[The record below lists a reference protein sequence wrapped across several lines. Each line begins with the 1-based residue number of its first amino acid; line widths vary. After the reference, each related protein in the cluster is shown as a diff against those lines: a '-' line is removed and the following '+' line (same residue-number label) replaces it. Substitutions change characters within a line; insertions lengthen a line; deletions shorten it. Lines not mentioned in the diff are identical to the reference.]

1 MRSLF
6 SLTVKNFLSLR
17 SVEVELQE
25 LSVLVGPNGAG
36 KSNLLKVIQ
45 FLGDT
50 ARDDLGPT
58 IQAFGGY
65 DRLVFRSGADKQ
77 PRISLGITGKFTA
90 NSSTSA
96 PDEYTLSFSQQ
107 RIPQSVASRS
117 LFSGS
122 SHVVS
127 QRKEE
132 FVFKRTSGRG
142 RRITVSG
149 NKARIERVAANTPAT
164 DKSQIALANTSSAL
178 STLPRLGK
186 DGGSEQ
192 INKLAELL
200 TTFRVFEVD
209 AVKARSPSSYD
220 PEKAPYLD
228 SDAGNLA
235 SFLRWL
241 SEKHDDTFA
250 LLQEDLRTI
259 APSVEEIRFRRI
271 GGSDE
276 NAVAVQLKERGLQ
289 GLTNMAEASFGTI
302 RAMALLAMLHDPNP
316 PKLTCVEEIDHGLHP
331 HALDRIVQRM
341 RSAARRTQLLVV
353 THSPALANRLEP
365 HELIVCERNSDTGA
379 SLIPAID
386 PEDVAAMAEASTLSV
401 GELWFSGVLGGGL

>member
-17 SVEVELQE
+17 SVEVDLQE

-36 KSNLLKVIQ
+36 KSNLLKTIQ

-50 ARDDLGPT
+50 ARNDLGPA
-58 IQAFGGY
+58 IQKFGGY
-65 DRLVFRSGADKQ
+65 DRLAFRSGAEKQ

-90 NSSTSA
+90 HSSDRA

-107 RIPQSVASRS
+107 RMTTLRNIDSP
-117 LFSGS
+117 LSG
-122 SHVVS
+122 HVVS

-132 FVFKRTSGRG
+132 FVFKRTAGRG

-149 NKARIERVAANTPAT
+149 DKARIERVLTNAAETEKT
-164 DKSQIALANTSSAL
+164 QISLANTSSAL

-186 DGGSEQ
+186 DAGNEQ

-209 AVKARSPSSYD
+209 AAKARTPSIYD
-220 PEKAPYLD
+220 PDRAPYLD
-228 SDAGNLA
+228 SDAANLA

-241 SEKHDDTFA
+241 HEKHLETFE
-250 LLQEDLRTI
+250 LLQEDLQTI
-259 APSVEEIRFRRI
+259 APSVAGIRFRRL
-271 GGSDE
+271 GGTDE
-276 NAVAVQLKERGLQ
+276 NAVAVQLKERGLH
-289 GLTNMAEASFGTI
+289 GFTNLSEASFGTI

-316 PKLTCVEEIDHGLHP
+316 PQLTCVEEIDHGLHP
-331 HALDRIVQRM
+331 HALDRIVERM
-341 RSAARRTQLLVV
+341 RSATRRTQLLVV

-365 HELIVCERNSDTGA
+365 HELVVCERDMETGA
-379 SLIPAID
+379 SLIPAVD
-386 PEDVAAMAEASTLSV
+386 PEIVALMAKASALSV
-401 GELWFSGVLGGGL
+401 GELWFSGALGGGL